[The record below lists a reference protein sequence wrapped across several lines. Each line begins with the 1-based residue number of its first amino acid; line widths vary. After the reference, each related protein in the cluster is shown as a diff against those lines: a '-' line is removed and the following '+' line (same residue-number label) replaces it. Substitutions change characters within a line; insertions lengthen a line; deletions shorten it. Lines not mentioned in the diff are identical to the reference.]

1 MKIID
6 GNIPSNI
13 HFKWAGSIEP
23 IVYVKPGEE
32 LEIIVPDSSTNQIT
46 ENFSTSDMQR
56 IDESKFDGAVGP
68 IYVEGAG
75 PDSNLLVELVD
86 IRTQDWGWS
95 AILKNYGLLKGEF
108 EERMVIW
115 SIENGFAISRSEF
128 LSGLEIPVTP
138 FLGVIGTAPATGEYG
153 MIAPQSFG
161 GNMDNRLLSKGSR
174 ILLPVYANGALLS
187 IADPHASQGDGE
199 VSGTAIESGA
209 KVRLVIKVVEGPRIE
224 MPRAESNE
232 FRYGEVIVA
241 MGMHNDIM
249 EASRLAVR
257 NMIGILKEGGFSAEE
272 AYMLCGIMGDLR
284 ISEIVDEPNFL
295 VSCVLPKKFVIERD

>member
-1 MKIID
+1 
-6 GNIPSNI
+6 
-13 HFKWAGSIEP
+13 
-23 IVYVKPGEE
+23 
-32 LEIIVPDSSTNQIT
+32 
-46 ENFSTSDMQR
+46 
-56 IDESKFDGAVGP
+56 
-68 IYVEGAG
+68 
-75 PDSNLLVELVD
+75 
-86 IRTQDWGWS
+86 
-95 AILKNYGLLKGEF
+95 
-108 EERMVIW
+108 
-115 SIENGFAISRSEF
+115 
-128 LSGLEIPVTP
+128 
-138 FLGVIGTAPATGEYG
+138 
-153 MIAPQSFG
+153 
-161 GNMDNRLLSKGSR
+161 MDNRLLGKGSR

>member
-115 SIENGFAISRSEF
+115 SIDI
-128 LSGLEIPVTP
+128 
-138 FLGVIGTAPATGEYG
+138 YG
-153 MIAPQSFG
+153 DGM
-161 GNMDNRLLSKGSR
+161 GSR
-174 ILLPVYANGALLS
+174 AIQWFSHNRSLDRRRHHYRPHTDQYISAFLFPAETMQLTARKKRRHENTVLFCLCRLHAICAACRLACSCPCHMETGCAVPCTVIRQRIDILRPVRPESKVSFVDRKVSIIEKNIRYGIKSHSRQHRLGWRMSTPQVPAIRFIITSLP
-187 IADPHASQGDGE
+187 E
-199 VSGTAIESGA
+199 VSS
-209 KVRLVIKVVEGPRIE
+209 PR
-224 MPRAESNE
+224 
-232 FRYGEVIVA
+232 
-241 MGMHNDIM
+241 
-249 EASRLAVR
+249 
-257 NMIGILKEGGFSAEE
+257 
-272 AYMLCGIMGDLR
+272 MLP
-284 ISEIVDEPNFL
+284 SQFL
-295 VSCVLPKKFVIERD
+295 V